1 MALPSFPASPPAL
14 PPGKDKHHIVVLE
27 GIHAKM
33 PSFDFP
39 HTIDV
44 YPRTQPSDVAERIK
58 DATIV
63 VACVIPVGPKEM
75 DAAPH
80 LGILAVM
87 AVGIGWVD
95 KDDCARRGVTVT
107 KCPAGNVDA
116 VSEHFLGLYFS
127 SRKRIV
133 QVHNSLTTSSE
144 WVDKGT
150 LTKLWP
156 SGPPLGCNQET
167 LAILGYGTLG
177 TRIAKLAK
185 AVGFKE
191 VIISERKN
199 GTGAREGRVSF
210 DEALARAT
218 VICVSLPKE
227 QDTIDLISEKELRR
241 MRPEALIIN
250 VARGGIVNEAALARA
265 LREGWI
271 AGAATD
277 VLETEPGGPGTSP
290 LLPDISKGEPEVPN
304 LTVSSHVAW
313 FSQSTIAKYQRL
325 LKEGIEGWAAG
336 TLQENEE
343 KVHVAVVVHNGKI
356 WN

>member
-1 MALPSFPASPPAL
+1 
-14 PPGKDKHHIVVLE
+14 
-27 GIHAKM
+27 M
-33 PSFDFP
+33 PTLDFP
-39 HTIDV
+39 HHIDV
-44 YPRTQPSDVAERIK
+44 YGRTEPSQVAERIK

-63 VACVIPVGPKEM
+63 IACVVPVGPKEM
-75 DAAPH
+75 DAAPN

-95 KDDCARRGVTVT
+95 KEDCARRGVTVT

-127 SRKRIV
+127 SRKRIA
-133 QVHNSLTTSSE
+133 QVHHSVTTSSE
-144 WVDKGT
+144 WVNKGT

-156 SGPPLGCNQET
+156 SGPPLGCSQET
-167 LAILGYGTLG
+167 LAILGNGTLG

-185 AVGFKE
+185 AVGFKD

-199 GTGAREGRVSF
+199 STTVRPGRVRFS
-210 DEALARAT
+210 EALERAT
-218 VICVSLPKE
+218 VFCVSLPKE
-227 QDTIDLISEKELRR
+227 NDTVDLIAEKELRM

-265 LREGWI
+265 LRGGWI

-277 VLETEPGGPGTSP
+277 VLETEPGGPGSSP
-290 LLPDISKGEPEVPN
+290 LLPDVAKCEPVVPN
-304 LTVSSHVAW
+304 LTISSHIAW
-313 FSQSTIAKYQRL
+313 FSQSTIANYQRL
-325 LKEGIEGWAAG
+325 LKEGVEGWVSG
-336 TLQENEE
+336 TLQQAED
-343 KVHVAVVVHNGKI
+343 KAHVAVVVHNGKI

>member
-1 MALPSFPASPPAL
+1 MALPSFPANPPPL
-14 PPGKDKHHIVVLE
+14 PPGKGKHHIVVLE

-39 HTIDV
+39 HTIDI
-44 YPRTQPSDVAERIK
+44 YPRTQPSEVAERIQN
-58 DATIV
+58 ATIV
-63 VACVIPVGPKEM
+63 IACVVPVGPKEM
-75 DAAPH
+75 DAAPN

-95 KDDCARRGVTVT
+95 KEDCARRGVTVT

-127 SRKRIV
+127 SRKRIA
-133 QVHNSLTTSSE
+133 QVHNSVTTSSE
-144 WVDKGT
+144 WADKGS

-156 SGPPLGCNQET
+156 SGPPLGCSQET

-191 VIISERKN
+191 VLISERKN
-199 GTGAREGRVSF
+199 GNTVRPGRVGF
-210 DEALARAT
+210 WEAIERAT
-218 VICVSLPKE
+218 VFCISLPKE
-227 QDTIDLISEKELRR
+227 NDTVDLISEKELEI

-250 VARGGIVNEAALARA
+250 VARGGIVNEVALAHA

-277 VLETEPGGPGTSP
+277 VLETEPGGPGSSP
-290 LLPDISKGEPEVPN
+290 LLPDVSKGEPEVPN
-304 LTVSSHVAW
+304 LTVSSHIAW
-313 FSQSTIAKYQRL
+313 FSQSTIANYQRL
-325 LKEGIEGWAAG
+325 LKEGVEGWAAG
-336 TLQENEE
+336 TLQEAED